1 MRHGV
6 LREGGVAKSN
16 AKQKADPFKQRADET
31 HLQYMARL
39 ADMKDRAAAAKQ
51 DLVTP
56 EARANGQYEEGW
68 TEIDG
73 QRARV
78 MINRGGSTI
87 ARWMNMP
94 ADDVMGDAERAAIR
108 YCQMLW
114 ARLDYRRPPMVV
126 VDNGRDGESE
136 AEALAELSAIK
147 IKLPIRYWNLFENIC
162 RFELNAGSRHD
173 RVTVGFVAGMIALW
187 RGL

>member
-1 MRHGV
+1 MGK
-6 LREGGVAKSN
+6 GN
-16 AKQKADPFKQRADET
+16 AKRVDPYKQRADET
-31 HLQYMARL
+31 HLQFMSRL
-39 ADMKDRAAAAKQ
+39 AALKDAAAAAKQ

-56 EARANGQYEEGW
+56 EAKSNGQYEEGW

-87 ARWMNMP
+87 QRWMNMR
-94 ADDVMGDAERAAIR
+94 ADDVLGDHERAAIR
-108 YCQMLW
+108 YCQALW
-114 ARLDYRRPPMVV
+114 ARLDYHSPALVR

-136 AEALAELSAIK
+136 HEALAELSALK
-147 IKLPIRYWNLFENIC
+147 IKLPVRHWNLFENIC
-162 RFELNAGSRHD
+162 RFEMNASTRHD